1 MYSVLAGEYESEASW
16 RLRDKECGR
25 ERIRILRHPKI
36 DSVPQGG
43 NNREMNE
50 SMIK

>member
-25 ERIRILRHPKI
+25 ERIRILRRQKTY
-36 DSVPQGG
+36 SVPQGG

-50 SMIK
+50 SILK